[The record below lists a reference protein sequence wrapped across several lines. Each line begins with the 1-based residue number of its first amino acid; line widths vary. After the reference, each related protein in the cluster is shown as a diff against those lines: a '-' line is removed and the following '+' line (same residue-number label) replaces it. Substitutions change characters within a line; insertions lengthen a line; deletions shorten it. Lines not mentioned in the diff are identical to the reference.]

1 MREHLYKGKRI
12 DNGEWVEGNLFIPD
26 EGYNAPTQICIG
38 TDRVRITYNVDPE
51 TVCEYAGLT
60 DKNGKRIFEG
70 RIVMAKV
77 GLRTYMGIVKYD
89 EKCAMFIVETFSR
102 YKYKTEHTDKLCFS
116 CEYITEVIGN
126 KWDNPELLQEA

>member
-89 EKCAMFIVETFSR
+89 EKCAGNNGRAKELRQPVEMCKASPSAR
-102 YKYKTEHTDKLCFS
+102 VGRAQPKS
-116 CEYITEVIGN
+116 N
-126 KWDNPELLQEA
+126 